1 MDIFLLSIKQYLLF
15 VDLHNDRTGACL
27 LIACAIPLRG
37 IRKTCFSKIDNFDI
51 ELINFNS
58 IKTNIKRM
66 ASEIPTNLL
75 IISNFHLINSDII
88 YWNNHIVVDE
98 LKNLKL

>member
-1 MDIFLLSIKQYLLF
+1 MPYLAWQGHRTEVRLALLLERQRKDNLGIK
-15 VDLHNDRTGACL
+15 
-27 LIACAIPLRG
+27 
-37 IRKTCFSKIDNFDI
+37 
-51 ELINFNS
+51 LINFNL

-75 IISNFHLINSDII
+75 IISNLHLINPDKLSSKRRNLIMI
-88 YWNNHIVVDE
+88 DE

>member
-1 MDIFLLSIKQYLLF
+1 MPYLAWQGHRTEVRLALLLERQRKDNLGIK
-15 VDLHNDRTGACL
+15 
-27 LIACAIPLRG
+27 
-37 IRKTCFSKIDNFDI
+37 
-51 ELINFNS
+51 LINFNL

-75 IISNFHLINSDII
+75 IISNFHLINPKGCNLIM
-88 YWNNHIVVDE
+88 VDE